1 MTSRVMSYNINMN
14 ATETHI
20 DDFLDYLEIE
30 KNRSPKTIENYAHYL
45 GRFAEFATRNGTKRF
60 SPTLI
65 TLPLVRKYRL
75 YLNHTKDSTGK
86 PLKLITQNY
95 HIIALRAFLKFL
107 AKQDVKSL
115 PAEKI
120 ELAKTSERQIDF
132 LSLDELNSI
141 FESVPQDDKLES
153 LRDLTI
159 LTVLFST
166 GLRVS
171 ELTNLTRKHIDL
183 KRGEF
188 MVRGKG
194 DKPRVVFLSPEA
206 IGLVKQYFNRRTD
219 NAEAAFISYAGAT
232 PHEPLTPRSIQRIVQ
247 KHAVAAGIVKK
258 VTPHVLRHSFATD
271 LLINGADIR
280 SVQAMLGHSSIT
292 TTQIYTHLTNP
303 QLKEVHR
310 NFHNKYKKV
319 KG

>member
-1 MTSRVMSYNINMN
+1 MSVIENL
-14 ATETHI
+14 I

-45 GRFAEFATRNGTKRF
+45 SRFAEFAAPGPAKRF
-60 SPTLI
+60 SPAQI
-65 TLPLVRKYRL
+65 SLPLVRKYRL
-75 YLNHTKDSTGK
+75 YLNRAKDNTGK

-107 AKQDVKSL
+107 AKQDIKSL

-120 ELAKTSERQIDF
+120 ELAKISERQIDF
-132 LSLDELNSI
+132 LSLDELNSV
-141 FESVPQDDKLES
+141 FKAVPADDKLES

-171 ELTNLTRKHIDL
+171 ELTGLKRKNIDL

-206 IGLVKQYFNRRTD
+206 SKLLQKYFDRRTD
-219 NAEAAFISYAGAT
+219 NAEAAFTSHNGPAK
-232 PHEPLTPRSIQRIVQ
+232 HQPLTPRSIQRIVQ
-247 KHAVAAGIVKK
+247 KYAIAAGLAKK
-258 VTPHVLRHSFATD
+258 VTPHTLRHSFATD

-292 TTQIYTHLTNP
+292 TTQIYTHITNP

>member
-1 MTSRVMSYNINMN
+1 MYMSDLSTYV
-14 ATETHI
+14 

-45 GRFAEFATRNGTKRF
+45 SRFADFVSSGKSKRF
-60 SPTLI
+60 SPAQI
-65 TLPLVRKYRL
+65 TLPIVRKYRL
-75 YLNHTKDSTGK
+75 HLNHAKDKNGHS
-86 PLKLITQNY
+86 LKLITQNY

-107 AKQDVKSL
+107 AKQDIQSL

-120 ELAKTSERQIDF
+120 ELGKTSERHINF
-132 LSLDELNSI
+132 LSLEELNSI
-141 FESVPQDDKLES
+141 FQAVPEDNKIES

-171 ELTNLTRKHIDL
+171 ELVNLQRKNIDL

-194 DKPRVVFLSPEA
+194 DKPRVVFLSAEA
-206 IGLVKQYFNRRTD
+206 IRLIQTYFDRRTD
-219 NAEAAFISYAGAT
+219 NTESAFVAHHGPT
-232 PHEPLTPRSIQRIVQ
+232 KHQQLTSRSIQRIVQ
-247 KHAVAAGIVKK
+247 KYASMAGLAKP
-258 VTPHVLRHSFATD
+258 VTPHILRHSFATD

-280 SVQAMLGHSSIT
+280 SVQTMLGHSSIT
-292 TTQIYTHLTNP
+292 TTQIYTHITNKH
-303 QLKEVHR
+303 LKEVHKA
-310 NFHNKYKKV
+310 FHNRRGIV

>member
-1 MTSRVMSYNINMN
+1 MAEEVSYNITVTTLSNL
-14 ATETHI
+14 I

-30 KNRSPKTIENYAHYL
+30 QHRSSRTRENYAHYL
-45 GRFAEFATRNGTKRF
+45 NRFAEFTEAKYKKDI
-60 SPTLI
+60 SPSQI

-75 YLNHTKDSTGK
+75 VLNRPSDNGQTLK
-86 PLKLITQNY
+86 PITQNY

-107 AKQDVKSL
+107 AKQDIKTLS
-115 PAEKI
+115 AEKI
-120 ELAKTSERQIDF
+120 ELGKTAERHIDF
-132 LSLDELNSI
+132 LSPEELSRI
-141 FESVPQDDKLES
+141 FSAVPKSEKIED

-159 LTVLFST
+159 LSVLFST

-171 ELTNLTRKHIDL
+171 ELTNLKRKNIDL

-206 IGLVKQYFNRRTD
+206 SKLLDQYFNRRTD
-219 NAEAAFISYAGAT
+219 NAEAAFVAHQGASKA
-232 PHEPLTPRSIQRIVQ
+232 LALSPRSIQRIVQ
-247 KHAVAAGIVKK
+247 KYATKAGIVKK

-292 TTQIYTHLTNP
+292 TTQIYTHITNR
-303 QLKEVHR
+303 QLKEIHTA
-310 NFHNKYKKV
+310 FHNRRQKAKL
-319 KG
+319 

>member
-1 MTSRVMSYNINMN
+1 MSHNVGMSAI
-14 ATETHI
+14 ETHI

-45 GRFAEFATRNGTKRF
+45 SRFAEFTTRHGSKRF
-60 SPTLI
+60 SPALI

-75 YLNHTKDSTGK
+75 YLNHTKDVTGK

-107 AKQDVKSL
+107 AKQDIKSL

-141 FESVPQDDKLES
+141 FKIVPRGDKLES

-171 ELTNLTRKHIDL
+171 ELTGLKQKNIDL

-206 IGLVKQYFNRRTD
+206 GQLLQKYFDRRTD
-219 NAEAAFISYAGAT
+219 NAEAAFISHAGAT
-232 PHEPLTPRSIQRIVQ
+232 PHTPLTPRSIQRIVQ
-247 KHAVAAGIVKK
+247 KYAAAAGIAKK
-258 VTPHVLRHSFATD
+258 VTPHILRHSFATD

-280 SVQAMLGHSSIT
+280 SVQVMLGHSSIT
-292 TTQIYTHLTNP
+292 TTQIYTHITNP

-310 NFHNKYKKV
+310 TFHNKYKKLQ
-319 KG
+319 G

>member
-1 MTSRVMSYNINMN
+1 MN
-14 ATETHI
+14 AIETHI
-20 DDFLDYLEIE
+20 DDFLNYLEIE

-45 GRFAEFATRNGTKRF
+45 SRFAEFAAPGKAKRF
-60 SPTLI
+60 SPAQI
-65 TLPLVRKYRL
+65 SLPLVRKYRL
-75 YLNHTKDSTGK
+75 YLNHTKDNTGK

-107 AKQDVKSL
+107 AKQDIKSL

-120 ELAKTSERQIDF
+120 ELAKISERQIDF
-132 LSLDELNSI
+132 LSLDELNSV
-141 FESVPQDDKLES
+141 FKAVPADDKLES

-171 ELTNLTRKHIDL
+171 ELTGLKRKNIDL

-206 IGLVKQYFNRRTD
+206 SKLLQKYFDRRTD
-219 NAEAAFISYAGAT
+219 NAEAAFISHAGAT
-232 PHEPLTPRSIQRIVQ
+232 PHTPLTPRSIQRIVQ
-247 KHAVAAGIVKK
+247 KYATLAGLVKK
-258 VTPHVLRHSFATD
+258 VTPHVIRHSFATD

-292 TTQIYTHLTNP
+292 TTQIYTHITNP

>member
-1 MTSRVMSYNINMN
+1 MSHNVGMSII
-14 ATETHI
+14 ETHI

-30 KNRSPKTIENYAHYL
+30 KNRSSKTIENYAHYL
-45 GRFAEFATRNGTKRF
+45 GRFAEFATSKGTKRF

-75 YLNHTKDSTGK
+75 FLNHTKDNAGK

-107 AKQDVKSL
+107 AKQDVRSL

-132 LSLDELNSI
+132 LSLEELNSI
-141 FESVPQDDKLES
+141 FKAVSKDDKLES

-171 ELTNLTRKHIDL
+171 ELTSLTRKNIDL

-194 DKPRVVFLSPEA
+194 DKPRVVFLSNEA
-206 IGLVKQYFNRRTD
+206 KDLLQKYFDRRID
-219 NAEAAFISYAGAT
+219 NAEAAFVSPA
-232 PHEPLTPRSIQRIVQ
+232 HEPLTPRTIQRIVQ
-247 KHAVAAGIVKK
+247 KYATLAGLVKK

-310 NFHNKYKKV
+310 AFHNRRKII